1 MGWAVA
7 DVGEAPEEPLVPQN
21 PAPRPAAVPTEPRP
35 PPAAAPKEPEV
46 VVVEDDPTPEVSGG
60 GKVEIDT
67 LHRGRDS
74 GL

>member
-7 DVGEAPEEPLVPQN
+7 DVAEASQEPLVPQN
-21 PAPRPAAVPTEPRP
+21 PAPRPAAVSTEPRP
-35 PPAAAPKEPEV
+35 PPAAALKDPEV

-60 GKVEIDT
+60 VNVEIDT